1 MAYLLVGVLT
11 PLMRR
16 IAIATDVIDRPNS
29 SHKSHKQP
37 VPYLGGIAI
46 IIGVIAI
53 SYSTSLVSNFTINTF
68 WLATSVLAPALLLGL
83 IGLWDDLRNLPP
95 LPRFIAQS
103 IAGVFT
109 AGILIATDN
118 VGNPTGSVIFDSIIT
133 IIWVVGICN
142 SINFFDNL
150 DGGAA
155 GTVAI
160 SSIALAFLALNGDQ
174 YLIAA
179 LSTVTAGATLGF
191 LVWNKNPA
199 KIYMGD
205 AGALFLGVLLATLTI
220 RLHPNTDT
228 QIGSYFTPIFLL
240 AIPILDTTVA
250 VLSRLRRHLSPFQ
263 GGQDHLSHRLVRTGF
278 SRRQAAITLWGLSG
292 LFAAAAILLSKPNA
306 VSEDY
311 LVGGVLLLWVVLFI
325 SFVPKTYSLST
336 KTSGP
341 EVVFFTIPK
350 HPNLLAMLAPL
361 SLKKAHKGKSEAFIQ
376 SFLGTGGFLAIV
388 ADFIKLVC

>member
-1 MAYLLVGVLT
+1 MGITNKEYFILFVMAYLLVGALT
-11 PLMRR
+11 PLMRK

-37 VPYLGGIAI
+37 VPYLGGVAI
-46 IIGVIAI
+46 IVGVITV
-53 SYSTSLVSNFTINTF
+53 SYATSLVSNFTINTF
-68 WLATSVLAPALLLGL
+68 WLATSVLGPALLLGL

-118 VGNPTGSVIFDSIIT
+118 VGNPTGSAIFDSIIT

-220 RLHPNTDT
+220 RLHPNSDT

-263 GGQDHLSHRLVRTGF
+263 GGQDHLSHRLVRAGL
-278 SRRQAAITLWGLSG
+278 SRKQAAITLWGLSG
-292 LFAAAAILLSKPNA
+292 LFAAAAILVSRPNA
-306 VSEDY
+306 VTEDY
-311 LVGGVLLLWVVLFI
+311 FVGGVLLLWVVLFI
-325 SFVPKTYSLST
+325 SFFRT
-336 KTSGP
+336 KD
-341 EVVFFTIPK
+341 
-350 HPNLLAMLAPL
+350 A
-361 SLKKAHKGKSEAFIQ
+361 
-376 SFLGTGGFLAIV
+376 
-388 ADFIKLVC
+388 